1 IETKTMSLLYW
12 NCIIIVQ
19 ILMEIISCQNIGIH
33 ELSHDYN
40 LKKIDVQHVQKLPS
54 FLDTSITYQYRY
66 EPLPNTTVRYFLA
79 KPWRLRYVEFHD
91 RIHDVRILHRQ
102 AQIRFDRVRRTHEG
116 IYSLYQFY
124 FQQTSSHADHDYD
137 DDDDD
142 DLKQNSPSNHAR
154 LVHYTRRD
162 FNLVVHGLKKER
174 EFCRDNAE
182 CESGSCPSFYCVCN
196 RQTPVWLEMAKI
208 CLETKNINDTCHD
221 HIECQWNGGPEA
233 ECFKHQWSR
242 CRCRKPSV
250 AIKISSHT
258 VSLRSHGFLKQFFFV
273 LFCCRIKMEEQKKD
287 DKSTAATAA
296 GSSSGDADA
305 GACSKIM
312 SQLDNLIRT
321 HGVHVVALA
330 ALACIGLHI
339 YNRYASIIISV
350 LESKSVESYH
360 ELLSLK
366 Y

>member
-1 IETKTMSLLYW
+1 MSLLYW

-137 DDDDD
+137 DDDD
-142 DLKQNSPSNHAR
+142 LKQNSPSNHAR

-250 AIKISSHT
+250 AIKISSTQYHCVHMAELGQPCIFSKQCT
-258 VSLRSHGFLKQFFFV
+258 LSGENRYCNGSYRCDCLPGYYHRSNNHR
-273 LFCCRIKMEEQKKD
+273 CI
-287 DKSTAATAA
+287 
-296 GSSSGDADA
+296 SSSSSSSPIQHINRLPIFILSSFLTIIVCYD
-305 GACSKIM
+305 KI
-312 SQLDNLIRT
+312 NF
-321 HGVHVVALA
+321 
-330 ALACIGLHI
+330 
-339 YNRYASIIISV
+339 
-350 LESKSVESYH
+350 
-360 ELLSLK
+360 SL
-366 Y
+366 